1 MPQQIKKQGGNLISN
16 SNAQVIKAS
25 NQKKDSMK
33 VKVVK
38 GGDLRAK

>member
-1 MPQQIKKQGGNLISN
+1 MPQIIKKQDGNLINNQN
-16 SNAQVIKAS
+16 SQVIKAS

-33 VKVVK
+33 VKVTK